1 MRTLPKI
8 NKMKKILYLLL
19 AIYIISCSEDKHE
32 KADLKEFKII
42 DISNSNLSLLKTEIN
57 SDSKN
62 IFIYIDNNLDVE
74 TFPISIF
81 TDVVISK
88 GAKTSLN
95 ETGELTFETNEDI
108 ISFDI
113 EAENGNTSSWNV
125 SLVHKQLQNSDF
137 EDWYENK
144 GLNGYFYK
152 EIGSSSEALVWATAN
167 MGTSTYGTYGTQPL
181 IVENNTIVQ
190 VRTDSVQSIPLTAAT
205 LFTGS
210 FNLSGAIANPTNPKK
225 ATNFGTPFAHSPK
238 AFKIKYK
245 YSAGKWY
252 KQATLK
258 NSSNIFGGFEEEG
271 IPGEDQCAIYA
282 ILEKREGDSV
292 TEIAKAEL
300 YSNSTEDELIE
311 SIVSFNYTSQ
321 FSPTHITV
329 VFSSSKDGDLWKGAV
344 GSTLV
349 IDDLEFIYD

>member
-1 MRTLPKI
+1 
-8 NKMKKILYLLL
+8 MKKILYLLL
-19 AIYIISCSEDKHE
+19 AISIISCSEDKRE
-32 KADLKEFKII
+32 DAELKEFEIVE
-42 DISNSNLSLLKTEIN
+42 ISNPNLILLKTEII
-57 SDSKN
+57 DESKN
-62 IFIYIDNNLDVE
+62 VFIYIDNNLDIE
-74 TFPISIF
+74 SFPISIF
-81 TDVVISK
+81 SEVTISK

-95 ETGELTFETNEDI
+95 DKGELTFETNEDI
-108 ISFDI
+108 FSFDI

-144 GLNGYFYK
+144 GLNGSFYK
-152 EIGSSSEALVWATAN
+152 EIGASSEALIWATAN
-167 MGTSTYGTYGTQPL
+167 MGTSTYATYGTQPL
-181 IVENNTIVQ
+181 IIENNTLVQ
-190 VRTDSVQSIPLTAAT
+190 IRTDSVQSIPLTAAT

-225 ATNFGTPFAHSPK
+225 ATIFGTPFAHSPK

-252 KQATLK
+252 KQATLI

-282 ILEKREGDSV
+282 ILENREGSSV

-300 YSNSTEDELIE
+300 YSYSTEDELTE
-311 SIVSFNYTSQ
+311 TVVTFNYTSQ
-321 FSPTHITV
+321 LAPTHITV
-329 VFSSSKDGDLWKGAV
+329 VFSSSKEGDLWRGAV